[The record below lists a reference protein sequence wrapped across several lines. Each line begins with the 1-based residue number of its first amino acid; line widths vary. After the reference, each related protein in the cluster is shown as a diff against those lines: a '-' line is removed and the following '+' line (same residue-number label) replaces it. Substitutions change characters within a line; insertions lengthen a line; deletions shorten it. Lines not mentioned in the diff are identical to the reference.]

1 MVRWVRSR
9 CISLSST
16 SSRNASLQNG
26 IACTSIAK
34 RWQETGA
41 LKETTIALGTVLL
54 LDCVVQPIIEF
65 NEPSAQIIKS
75 SRRESA

>member
-1 MVRWVRSR
+1 MVRWVRSKSVFSAR
-9 CISLSST
+9 R
-16 SSRNASLQNG
+16 SRNVSLQTG

-34 RWQETGA
+34 RWQETRA

-65 NEPSAQIIKS
+65 NEPSALIIKS
-75 SRRESA
+75 SRRESE